1 MEETYLYRQIAETV
15 RRQIMQDELRP
26 GDRLPSVRDMTR
38 QWGCTVGTVQR
49 AYQELAGQGLVTSRA
64 GQGTHVV
71 GPVTAQDDT
80 PLRRAALVHR
90 AEAFLL
96 EVITAGYS
104 AGEVEE
110 AVRQALEH
118 WRAVS
123 QKVDAPPA
131 NLLRF
136 GGSHDPVIAWL
147 ATHFAEI
154 ATGYTLQLS
163 FTGSLGGLIALAGGQ
178 ADLAGC
184 HLWDQDSD
192 TYNVPFVRR
201 VLPGRRVAL
210 VRLAHRRL
218 GLIVPAGN
226 PAGIQGIDDLK
237 RSQVRFINRQ
247 AGSGTRVWLDAALHR
262 QGISTQTIQGY
273 QDEKL
278 THTEVARAV
287 AEGQADVGIG
297 LEAAALAYNLGF
309 ILLTREQYDL
319 AIQEET
325 FASPAIQQLLNWL
338 KGKAARDLFTSLGGY
353 EGDSAGTV
361 EWVD

>member
-1 MEETYLYRQIAETV
+1 MEEVYLYRRIAETV
-15 RRQIMQDELRP
+15 RKQIMQGELRP
-26 GDRLPSVRDMTR
+26 GDRLPSVREMTR

-49 AYQELAGQGLVTSRA
+49 AYQELAGQGLVTSHA
-64 GQGTHVV
+64 GQGTRVV
-71 GPVTAQDDT
+71 GPLAIQDDT

-104 AGEVEE
+104 ADEVEE
-110 AVRQALEH
+110 AVRQALER
-118 WRAVS
+118 WRAES
-123 QKVDAPPA
+123 QKPEATPA

-136 GGSHDPVIAWL
+136 FGSHDPVIAWL

-154 ATGYTLQLS
+154 ATGYILQLR
-163 FTGSLGGLIALAGGQ
+163 FTGSLGGLIALAEGQ

-184 HLWDQDSD
+184 HLWDQETD

-210 VRLAHRRL
+210 VRLSHRRL
-218 GLIVPAGN
+218 GLIVPVGN
-226 PAGIQGIDDLK
+226 PVGIQGLDDL
-237 RSQVRFINRQ
+237 RRNQVRFINRQ
-247 AGSGTRVWLDAALHR
+247 AGSGTRVWLDATLHR
-262 QGISTQTIQGY
+262 QGISTHEIQGY
-273 QDEKL
+273 HNEKL

-309 ILLTREQYDL
+309 ILLNREQYAL
-319 AIQEET
+319 AIPEES

-338 KGKAARDLFTSLGGY
+338 KGKAVRDLFANLGGY

-361 EWVD
+361 VWVE